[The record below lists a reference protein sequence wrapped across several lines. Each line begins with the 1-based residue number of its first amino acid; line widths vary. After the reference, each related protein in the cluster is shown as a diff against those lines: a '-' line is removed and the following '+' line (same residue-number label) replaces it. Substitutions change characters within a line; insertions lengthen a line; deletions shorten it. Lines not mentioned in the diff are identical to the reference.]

1 LFRKN
6 RFEGSEDM
14 MEGLQ
19 KIPPNSMEA
28 EQSVLG
34 AMLLDK
40 EAVSVATEFISGED
54 FYREAHKEIFDAIV
68 ELFDKGQPVDLIT
81 LPEKL
86 KVRNTLEAVG
96 GITYLTNLMSIVP
109 STHNVGNYAKIIEEK
124 SLLRKLIRASNDIM
138 GKSYEAREEVVHVL
152 EMAEKSIFDISLN
165 RSTQGFVHIKK
176 ILNTNFDKIEE
187 LYLNKGRITGVST
200 GFDDLDEILSGLQKS
215 DLVLVAAR
223 PSMGKTSFI
232 LNMVQQAGIRDK
244 VATAIFSLE
253 MSKEQLTQRILCA
266 EALIDSH
273 RLRTGDITEDEWIKL
288 ARAMGPLSEAPIYV
302 DDTPSISMTE
312 MRAKC
317 RKLKIE
323 HNLGLILI
331 DYLQLM
337 TGNGKYDS
345 RQQEISDISRS
356 LKGLA
361 KELGIPIVA
370 CAQLSRAPEMRA
382 DHHPIMSDLRESGAI
397 EQDADVIMFLYR
409 DEYYHPDTEKKN
421 IGEVIISKQR
431 NGPTGTIELV
441 WLGQF
446 TKFANKE
453 KTYA

>member
-1 LFRKN
+1 MI
-6 RFEGSEDM
+6 EGI
-14 MEGLQ
+14 Q
-19 KIPPNSMEA
+19 KIPPNSLEA

-40 EAVSVATEFISGED
+40 EAISVATEFVSGED
-54 FYREAHKEIFDAIV
+54 FYREAHKEIFEAVV

-96 GITYLTNLMSIVP
+96 GITYLTNLMNIVP

-124 SLLRKLIRASNDIM
+124 SLLRKLIKASNEIM
-138 GKSYEAREEVVHVL
+138 SKSYEGPGDISAVL
-152 EMAEKSIFDISLN
+152 EGAEKAIFDISLN
-165 RSTQGFVHIKK
+165 RSNQGFVHIKN
-176 ILNTNFDKIEE
+176 ILNSNFDKIEE
-187 LYLNKGRITGVST
+187 LYLNKGKITGVST
-200 GFDDLDEILSGLQKS
+200 GFTDLDEILSGLQKS

-232 LNMVQQAGIRDK
+232 LNMVQQSGIRDK

-253 MSKEQLTQRILCA
+253 MSKEQLTQRIICA

-273 RLRTGDITEDEWIKL
+273 KLRIGDITEDEWVKL
-288 ARAMGPLSEAPIYV
+288 ARAMGPLSEAPIYI
-302 DDTPSISMTE
+302 DDTPAISMSE

-323 HNLGLILI
+323 HNLGLVLI

-337 TGNGKYDS
+337 SGNGKYDS
-345 RQQEISDISRS
+345 RQQEISDISRA
-356 LKGLA
+356 LKGMA
-361 KELGIPIVA
+361 KELGVPVVA
-370 CAQLSRAPEMRA
+370 CAQLSRAPELRA
-382 DHHPIMSDLRESGAI
+382 DHRPIMSDLRESGAI

-409 DEYYHPDTEKKN
+409 DEYYHADTEKKN
-421 IGEVIISKQR
+421 IAEVIISKQR

-453 KTYA
+453 RTYA

>member
-1 LFRKN
+1 
-6 RFEGSEDM
+6 
-14 MEGLQ
+14 
-19 KIPPNSMEA
+19 MEA

-54 FYREAHKEIFDAIV
+54 FYREAHKEIFEAIV

-109 STHNVGNYAKIIEEK
+109 STHNVGYYAKIIEEK
-124 SLLRKLIRASNDIM
+124 ALLRKLIRASNEIM
-138 GKSYEAREEVVHVL
+138 GKSYEASEEVTNVL
-152 EMAEKSIFDISLN
+152 DMAEKSIFDISLN

-176 ILNTNFDKIEE
+176 ILNANFDKIEE
-187 LYLNKGRITGVST
+187 LYLNKGKITGVST
-200 GFDDLDEILSGLQKS
+200 GFNDLDEMLSGLQKA

-266 EALIDSH
+266 EALIDSQ
-273 RLRTGDITEDEWIKL
+273 RLRTGDINEDEWIKL
-288 ARAMGPLSEAPIYV
+288 ARAMGPLSEAPIFV
-302 DDTPSISMTE
+302 DDTPSISMNE

-337 TGNGKYDS
+337 TGSGKYDS

-361 KELGIPIVA
+361 KELGIPVVA

-421 IGEVIISKQR
+421 IGEVIIAKQR
-431 NGPTGTIELV
+431 NGPTGTVELV

-453 KTYA
+453 RTYA